1 MNTAETFALR
11 VLRKVYAK
19 FFGGYKLPQAEY
31 ESDPDMASDMIYG
44 LLEPGKPCMIA
55 RFGSTEL
62 LALVNYLGVNASS
75 HSVVKFINGE
85 QPQWWWEK
93 NVMDQMQKW
102 SGFFPSTQ
110 DNLQRFGD
118 LMMADME
125 ELDLLGCWLEDEARF
140 AKELSG
146 VKRVQL
152 RLLEPFW
159 AKKPWSRYLKGRRVV
174 VVHPFADDITAQYH
188 NNREKLFDNPDIL
201 PKFASL
207 RVVKAV
213 QSLGGEDC
221 GFSDWFEALKWME
234 NEVDKEDYDVCLI
247 GCGAYGFPLAAHV
260 KRSGKQAIHL
270 GGALQLLF
278 GIKGKRWEDPE
289 YGVRKWGVKY
299 GSYVNLFTENW
310 VRPGSCGRPSNA
322 NQVEGAC
329 YW

>member
-1 MNTAETFALR
+1 MNTAESFALR
-11 VLRKVYAK
+11 VLRKAYAK
-19 FFGGYKLPQAEY
+19 FFGGYKLQQAEY
-31 ESDPDMASDMIYG
+31 ENDPDTASNMIYA
-44 LLEPGKPCMIA
+44 LLEPGEPCMIA

-62 LALVNYLGVNASS
+62 LALVNYLGVNADR
-75 HSVVKFINGE
+75 HSVVKFISGE

-159 AKKPWSRYLKGRRVV
+159 SKKPWSRYLKGRRVV

-188 NNREKLFDNPDIL
+188 NNREKLFDNPDTL